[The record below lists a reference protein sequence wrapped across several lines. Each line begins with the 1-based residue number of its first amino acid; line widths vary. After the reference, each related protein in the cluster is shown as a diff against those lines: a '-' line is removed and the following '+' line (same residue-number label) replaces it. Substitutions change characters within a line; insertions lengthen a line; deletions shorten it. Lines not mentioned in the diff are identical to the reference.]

1 MTKHSITLG
10 RDGVSGFLSNQDIG
24 TDALNAL
31 SSIDGVEDVEIVWET
46 ENQVQLSY
54 NWTDKEKFWGTGE
67 VLAKHGL
74 KRIDI

>member
-1 MTKHSITLG
+1 MSKHSITLE
-10 RDGVSGFLSNQDIG
+10 RDGVRGFLSNQDIG

-31 SSIDGVEDVEIVWET
+31 SSIDGVEDLEIVWET
-46 ENQVQLSY
+46 EEQVQLSY
-54 NWTDKEKFWGTGE
+54 NWTGNEKFWGTGE